1 MSRAEC
7 PLLGDVCSRS
17 VQAHRRISTLQ
28 LVPRLPGTIAGARRR
43 FGGGASLCLHP
54 GVARA
59 VPSSRNCGL
68 GFCESWGGPTSPE
81 PAQRP
86 DSELIWIGSEIPT
99 HHGARR
105 GARLIIFSWC
115 RQSSWRH
122 PFSASGRSRVSR
134 PFKGLIF
141 ALDNLARE
149 SNKGRHL
156 TWRGLQDEP
165 QGEFLIEVDDLNL
178 LNLYVPFWSWET
190 IEARF
195 VQAVLELYQVER
207 AALSLPGPV
216 IGIGCF
222 WESRRLLQTTF
233 FRVGNDRC
241 AAGRRA
247 SSWRRSSAS
256 RSGRTCSAAWA

>member
-1 MSRAEC
+1 MATFV
-7 PLLGDVCSRS
+7 P

-28 LVPRLPGTIAGARRR
+28 LVARLPGTIAGARRR

-59 VPSSRNCGL
+59 VAAFTIEL
-68 GFCESWGGPTSPE
+68 T
-81 PAQRP
+81 RP
-86 DSELIWIGSEIPT
+86 DDCVSLAGGASRTPLRRQAPALTAARGPGPFRSIASDRRPAFRTDDWIKFEILT
-99 HHGARR
+99 HQRGAA

-115 RQSSWRH
+115 RQGSWRH
-122 PFSASGRSRVSR
+122 PFFSPRSRPFTRSR

-149 SNKGRHL
+149 SNKGQHL

-195 VQAVLELYQVER
+195 VQAVLEL
-207 AALSLPGPV
+207 
-216 IGIGCF
+216 
-222 WESRRLLQTTF
+222 
-233 FRVGNDRC
+233 
-241 AAGRRA
+241 
-247 SSWRRSSAS
+247 
-256 RSGRTCSAAWA
+256 